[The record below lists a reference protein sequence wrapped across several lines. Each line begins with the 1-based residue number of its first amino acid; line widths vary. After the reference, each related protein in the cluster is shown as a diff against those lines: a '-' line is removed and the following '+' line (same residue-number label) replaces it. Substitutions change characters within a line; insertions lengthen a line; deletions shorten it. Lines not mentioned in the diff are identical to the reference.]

1 MKSVI
6 LTLVC
11 AAVATSY
18 TTDNPITGPPNIF
31 LPELNDVDNTAALI
45 DEHVPEKT
53 AEEQDEPPDRHH
65 LSSRIYVRLGRGGN
79 MDPTAPL
86 DLAEEKDTAV
96 FRPGRGGK
104 PNGNF
109 VRLGRSGTNNNFV
122 RFGRGNNHDNFIRFG
137 RGRTD
142 NFIRLGRGKSD
153 NFIRFGRGR
162 QDNFIRFGRG
172 KEENFFEFERNM
184 KNRKDLEDTDVNS
197 EDELSTSGNLRA
209 RCGGNSESNFIRSC
223 MTNSFAQLD
232 HGNPEVTDP
241 EERARAKRNFVR
253 FGRPVYTDNFL
264 RLARSSANNDLRR
277 GKLSDRNF
285 IRFGRSEKHYTE
297 ERKKERSGET
307 EEILGRFNKHGNNQN
322 FIRLGK
328 RLEARNLNEEFV
340 RFGRDVGHLRD
351 IQAVLAGDSTP
362 SDIKNNTK
370 NVRARRSVTFSEE
383 DETPEDSSVQ
393 PVIISKSAFDE
404 ADDDNKISSTFDNSQ
419 KPFKYYS
426 PLTSGIPNYILG
438 PELSVLASL
447 GNGAQTKRGK
457 EYGLS
462 RNYVRLG

>member
-1 MKSVI
+1 M
-6 LTLVC
+6 
-11 AAVATSY
+11 
-18 TTDNPITGPPNIF
+18 
-31 LPELNDVDNTAALI
+31 AALT
-45 DEHVPEKT
+45 DESVPEKRS
-53 AEEQDEPPDRHH
+53 EVQDEPPDRQHI
-65 LSSRIYVRLGRGGN
+65 SSRIYVGLGRGGD
-79 MDPTAPL
+79 MDPTAQL
-86 DLAEEKDTAV
+86 DIAGEKDTAV

-109 VRLGRSGTNNNFV
+109 VRLGRSRTSNNFV
-122 RFGRGNNHDNFIRFG
+122 RFGRGNNQDNFIRFG

-197 EDELSTSGNLRA
+197 EDELSTSSNLGVG
-209 RCGGNSESNFIRSC
+209 CGGNSESSFIRC
-223 MTNSFAQLD
+223 GMTNSFAQLD
-232 HGNPEVTDP
+232 HGNPEITDP

-264 RLARSSANNDLRR
+264 RLTRSSANNGLRR

-285 IRFGRSEKHYTE
+285 IRFGRSEQHYNDI
-297 ERKKERSGET
+297 KKERSGET
-307 EEILGRFNKHGNNQN
+307 EETFGRFNKHGNNQN

-328 RLEARNLNEEFV
+328 RLEARNLNEEFI

-351 IQAVLAGDSTP
+351 IQAVLTGDSTP

-370 NVRARRSVTFSEE
+370 NVRSRRSVTFSEE
-383 DETPEDSSVQ
+383 DETPEDSSGY
-393 PVIISKSAFDE
+393 PVIISKSAYDD
-404 ADDDNKISSTFDNSQ
+404 ADDDNKISSTIDNSQ
-419 KPFKYYS
+419 KPFKYYP

-438 PELSVLASL
+438 PELSVLATL
-447 GNGAQTKRGK
+447 GNSAQTKRGK
-457 EYGLS
+457 GDGRS
-462 RNYVRLG
+462 RNYVRFG

>member
-1 MKSVI
+1 M
-6 LTLVC
+6 
-11 AAVATSY
+11 
-18 TTDNPITGPPNIF
+18 
-31 LPELNDVDNTAALI
+31 AALT
-45 DEHVPEKT
+45 DERVPEKRS
-53 AEEQDEPPDRHH
+53 EVQDEPPDSQHI
-65 LSSRIYVRLGRGGN
+65 SSRIYVGLGRGGN
-79 MDPTAPL
+79 MDPTAQL
-86 DLAEEKDTAV
+86 DIDGEKDTAV

-122 RFGRGNNHDNFIRFG
+122 RFGRGNNQGNFIRFG

-184 KNRKDLEDTDVNS
+184 KNGKDLEDTDVNS
-197 EDELSTSGNLRA
+197 EDELSTSSNLRVGY
-209 RCGGNSESNFIRSC
+209 GGNSESNFVRSG

-232 HGNPEVTDP
+232 HGNPEVTDQ
-241 EERARAKRNFVR
+241 EERAKSKRNFVR

-264 RLARSSANNDLRR
+264 RLTRSSANNDLRR

-285 IRFGRSEKHYTE
+285 IRFGRSEQHYDDDI
-297 ERKKERSGET
+297 KKERSGET
-307 EEILGRFNKHGNNQN
+307 EETFGRFNKHGNNQN

-328 RLEARNLNEEFV
+328 RSEARNLNEEFV

-351 IQAVLAGDSTP
+351 IQAVLTGDSTQ

-370 NVRARRSVTFSEE
+370 NVRSRRSVTFSEE
-383 DETPEDSSVQ
+383 DETPEDSSGY
-393 PVIISKSAFDE
+393 PVIISKSAYDD
-404 ADDDNKISSTFDNSQ
+404 ADDDNNKISSTIDNSQ
-419 KPFKYYS
+419 KPFKYYP

-447 GNGAQTKRGK
+447 GNGSQTKRGK
-457 EYGLS
+457 EDGRS
-462 RNYVRLG
+462 RNHVRLG

>member
-1 MKSVI
+1 M
-6 LTLVC
+6 
-11 AAVATSY
+11 
-18 TTDNPITGPPNIF
+18 
-31 LPELNDVDNTAALI
+31 AALT
-45 DEHVPEKT
+45 DERVPEKRS
-53 AEEQDEPPDRHH
+53 EVQDEPPDRQHI
-65 LSSRIYVRLGRGGN
+65 LSRIYVGLGRGSN
-79 MDPTAPL
+79 MDPTAQL
-86 DLAEEKDTAV
+86 DIAGEKDTAV

-109 VRLGRSGTNNNFV
+109 VRLGRSRTNNNFV
-122 RFGRGNNHDNFIRFG
+122 RFGRGNNQDNFIRFG

-142 NFIRLGRGKSD
+142 NFIRFGRGKSD

-172 KEENFFEFERNM
+172 KEENFFESERNM
-184 KNRKDLEDTDVNS
+184 KNGKDLEDTDVNS
-197 EDELSTSGNLRA
+197 EDELSTSSNLGVG
-209 RCGGNSESNFIRSC
+209 CGGNSESCFIRSG

-232 HGNPEVTDP
+232 HGNPEITDP
-241 EERARAKRNFVR
+241 EESARAKRNFVR
-253 FGRPVYTDNFL
+253 FGRPVHTDNFL
-264 RLARSSANNDLRR
+264 RLTRSSANNDLRR

-285 IRFGRSEKHYTE
+285 IRFGRSEQHYNDI
-297 ERKKERSGET
+297 KKERSGET
-307 EEILGRFNKHGNNQN
+307 EETFGRLNKHGNNQN

-351 IQAVLAGDSTP
+351 IQAILTGDSTP

-370 NVRARRSVTFSEE
+370 NVRSRRSVTFSEE
-383 DETPEDSSVQ
+383 DETPEDSSGY
-393 PVIISKSAFDE
+393 PVINPESAYDD
-404 ADDDNKISSTFDNSQ
+404 ADDDNKISSTIDNSQ

-457 EYGLS
+457 GDGRS

>member
-1 MKSVI
+1 M
-6 LTLVC
+6 
-11 AAVATSY
+11 
-18 TTDNPITGPPNIF
+18 N
-31 LPELNDVDNTAALI
+31 EVDNIAALT
-45 DEHVPEKT
+45 DERVPEKKS
-53 AEEQDEPPDRHH
+53 EEQDETPDPQH
-65 LSSRIYVRLGRGGN
+65 LLSRIYVGLARGSN
-79 MDPTAPL
+79 MDPTAQL
-86 DLAEEKDTAV
+86 DLAGEKDTAV

-122 RFGRGNNHDNFIRFG
+122 RFGRGKNQGNFIRFG

-142 NFIRLGRGKSD
+142 NFIRFGRGNSD

-172 KEENFFEFERNM
+172 KENFFEFERNM
-184 KNRKDLEDTDVNS
+184 KNGKDVEDTDVNS
-197 EDELSTSGNLRA
+197 EDELSTSSNLRVG
-209 RCGGNSESNFIRSC
+209 CGGNSESNFLHSC

-241 EERARAKRNFVR
+241 EERVRAKRNFVR

-264 RLARSSANNDLRR
+264 RLTRSSANNDLRR

-285 IRFGRSEKHYTE
+285 IRLGRSEQHDDD
-297 ERKKERSGET
+297 RKKERSGET
-307 EEILGRFNKHGNNQN
+307 EETFGRFNKHGNNQN

-328 RLEARNLNEEFV
+328 KLETRNLNEEFV
-340 RFGRDVGHLRD
+340 RFGRDVGHLQD
-351 IQAVLAGDSTP
+351 IQAVLTGDSTP

-370 NVRARRSVTFSEE
+370 NVRSRRSVTFPEE
-383 DETPEDSSVQ
+383 DETPEDSSVY
-393 PVIISKSAFDE
+393 PVIISKSAYDD
-404 ADDDNKISSTFDNSQ
+404 ADDDNKISSTIDNSQ

-457 EYGLS
+457 EDGRS
-462 RNYVRLG
+462 RNYIRLG

>member
-1 MKSVI
+1 MKFVI

-18 TTDNPITGPPNIF
+18 PTDNPITTEPPNIF
-31 LPELNDVDNTAALI
+31 LPELNDVDNMAALI
-45 DEHVPEKT
+45 DERVPEKT
-53 AEEQDEPPDRHH
+53 GEEQDEPPDHHH

-79 MDPTAPL
+79 MDPTTQL
-86 DLAEEKDTAV
+86 DLTGEKDTAV

-109 VRLGRSGTNNNFV
+109 VRLGRRGTNNNFV
-122 RFGRGNNHDNFIRFG
+122 RFGRGNNQDNFIRFG

-172 KEENFFEFERNM
+172 KEEIFSEFERNM
-184 KNRKDLEDTDVNS
+184 KNGKDLEETDVNS
-197 EDELSTSGNLRA
+197 EDELPTSSNLRVE
-209 RCGGNSESNFIRSC
+209 CGGNSC
-223 MTNSFAQLD
+223 MTNSFAKLD
-232 HGNPEVTDP
+232 HGNPEVTGP
-241 EERARAKRNFVR
+241 EEIARAKRNFVR

-264 RLARSSANNDLRR
+264 RLTRSSANNDLRR

-285 IRFGRSEKHYTE
+285 IRFGRSEQHYNDE
-297 ERKKERSGET
+297 GKKERSGET
-307 EEILGRFNKHGNNQN
+307 EETFGRFNKHGNNQN

-328 RLEARNLNEEFV
+328 RLEARNLNGEFV
-340 RFGRDVGHLRD
+340 RFGRDVGHIRD
-351 IQAVLAGDSTP
+351 IQAVLTGDSTP

-370 NVRARRSVTFSEE
+370 NVRSRRSVTFSEE
-383 DETPEDSSVQ
+383 DETPEDSSVY
-393 PVIISKSAFDE
+393 PVIISKSAYDD
-404 ADDDNKISSTFDNSQ
+404 AADDNKISSTFDNSQ
-419 KPFKYYS
+419 TPFKYYS

-457 EYGLS
+457 EDSRS